1 MDTAHIDRTLS
12 VVVNDLD
19 VSSPGSSPA
28 EADPPLIIDPD
39 AVLPRP
45 IAAELLE
52 PIPGR
57 HAQIIK
63 CLRRID
69 DQQLPIRHPLQI
81 WTKAP
86 YPLTPPDPF
95 RVRIRERP
103 DHEV

>member
-1 MDTAHIDRTLS
+1 MDTAHIHRTLS

-19 VSSPGSSPA
+19 VSSPRGSPA